1 MTIYFV
7 LKLMVVSRG
16 RLRLYTRCV
25 YITVQHEEVWIYVG
39 YASINTVLQNVNILN
54 FRVKDFNCG
63 MESFLID

>member
-54 FRVKDFNCG
+54 FSVKDFNCG
-63 MESFLID
+63 MESLLID